1 MKEELIKRLLGKTIA
16 EDVQGCSGLKLGA
29 KTAKGVFNIKKELSD
44 KKRDS
49 YCNCISYHC
58 GFAVATNGYYII
70 ANLED
75 YAEIYEDTMVDY
87 IKGEVLTGMRPT
99 PSQYAN
105 VLKEASAARIIEVDD
120 LLAAINKQEELYK
133 SNPDLAQDISD
144 GLAGLIT
151 FAYPKANVSHQ
162 GDKVWLNMKDCNFI
176 KRFIQ
181 QCQKIGDCAVGVAPL
196 QVGLIKIV
204 GNGMMLMV
212 NGGRYFEQ
220 EPQGVIDITNKVK
233 PINK

>member
-1 MKEELIKRLLGKTIA
+1 MKEELVKRLLGKTIA
-16 EDVQGCSGLKLGA
+16 EDVQGCSCLKLGA

-49 YCNCISYHC
+49 CCNCISYHC
-58 GFAVATNGYYII
+58 GFAVATNGHYII
-70 ANLED
+70 ANSED

-87 IKGEVLTGMRPT
+87 IKGEVLTSIRPT
-99 PSQYAN
+99 PSQYAG
-105 VLKEASAARIIEVDD
+105 VLKEASATRIIEVDD
-120 LLAAINKQEELYK
+120 LLAAISKQEELYK
-133 SNPDLAQDISD
+133 SNPDLAKDISD

-151 FAYPKANVSHQ
+151 FTYPETDAPRQ

-181 QCQKIGDCAVGVAPL
+181 QCQKIGDCAVGVVPL
-196 QVGLIKIV
+196 QIGSIKIV
-204 GNGMMLMV
+204 GNGMMLIV

-220 EPQGVIDITNKVK
+220 EPQSVIDITDKVK